1 MATTSQQHEESRPF
15 RREDLPVFNA
25 NRMKLGLFGT
35 NCSQGSMMTGAPSGY
50 EVTWAHTRKV
60 AQIADRMGIEMLMP
74 IARWRGLGGSTDF
87 NGVNYE
93 TVTWAAALS
102 QVTEQIMLFG
112 STHVPTK
119 HPIVAAK

>member
-1 MATTSQQHEESRPF
+1 MATTSQEHEESRPF

-35 NCSQGSMMTGAPSGY
+35 NCSQGSMMTSAPSGY
-50 EVTWAHTRKV
+50 EVTWDHTRKV
-60 AQIADRMGIEMLMP
+60 AQLADRMGIEMLMP

-93 TVTWAAALS
+93 SITWAAALS
-102 QVTEQIMLFG
+102 RPG
-112 STHVPTK
+112 
-119 HPIVAAK
+119 